1 MTSAP
6 ASGYMNALGPIAQ
19 LVEPPAHNRQ
29 VPGSSPGGP
38 TNTSSAKVRQ
48 GSQHLGGLCFYAFLY
63 SALVRQCPLTS
74 ANFWGV
80 TFNCQ
85 INHMQTPRNNYRLSS
100 KPGKPVTLTAIVP
113 FDTDCPIFS
122 LKKIVFPYLQ
132 RINLPFVRTV
142 KPDFP
147 LCQMFHQSVES
158 SLITP
163 STFPVDELAG
173 ITQQPFQIQS
183 LSFDVRKCRICPA
196 VGQTSP

>member
-1 MTSAP
+1 
-6 ASGYMNALGPIAQ
+6 MNALGPIAQ

-38 TNTSSAKVRQ
+38 TNTSSAKVRR

-74 ANFWGV
+74 ANFGGV

-113 FDTDCPIFS
+113 FDTDCPVFS
-122 LKKIVFPYLQ
+122 LKKIVFAYLQ
-132 RINLPFVRTV
+132 RINLPFVR
-142 KPDFP
+142 
-147 LCQMFHQSVES
+147 QSVES